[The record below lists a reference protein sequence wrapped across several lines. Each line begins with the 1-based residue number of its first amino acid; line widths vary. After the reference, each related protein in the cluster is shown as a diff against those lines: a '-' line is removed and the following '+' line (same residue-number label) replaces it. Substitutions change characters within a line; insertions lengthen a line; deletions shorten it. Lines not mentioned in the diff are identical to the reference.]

1 MIGVVPEVN
10 RSPGYLPF
18 WKAIWNSFWNVDIG
32 YFPLVVT
39 DGKPESLASE
49 SIIREISD
57 AIPAE
62 LTTSIAVEA
71 LSDAKGD
78 DGFELALKLAR
89 ESLDEVK
96 KLTEYQDQKAT
107 RSLTISTFL
116 AALSGAIFL
125 KFSERYPLPPI
136 EVLCGPAVAISML
149 LYAVYLAFALFV
161 LCSASGALVVFHA
174 TRTSF
179 KFPSP
184 DPEKPERELRLPKSQ
199 IFFTG
204 MIAVRPSAWAH
215 SYADTSPGSPKA
227 TLRGDIAAAYFRN
240 YVAESYLVAAKVADK
255 VRYLEPAHDILS
267 FGLRCL
273 LVWLLL
279 TAAVFVIDPQELTDT
294 NVEGYT
300 AMLAATLAD
309 DGNAASDGNVEV
321 ANDAPRE
328 FVGPLE

>member
-1 MIGVVPEVN
+1 MPEVK

-32 YFPLVVT
+32 YFPRVVS
-39 DGKPESLASE
+39 DGKPASLTSE
-49 SIIREISD
+49 SIIREISE
-57 AIPAE
+57 AIPPE
-62 LTTSIAVEA
+62 LLTTSIAA
-71 LSDAKGD
+71 DAFTDAKGD
-78 DGFELALKLAR
+78 DRFELALKLAR

-125 KFSERYPLPPI
+125 KFSELYPFPPI
-136 EVLCGPAVAISML
+136 EILRGPAMVISML
-149 LYAVYLAFALFV
+149 LYVVYLAFALFV

-184 DPEKPERELRLPKSQ
+184 DPEKPERELSLPKSH

-215 SYADTSPGSPKA
+215 SYVYTSPGSPKA
-227 TLRGDIAAAYFRN
+227 TLRRDIPAAYFRN

-279 TAAVFVIDPQELTDT
+279 TAAVFVIDPQELTVNSIEANT
-294 NVEGYT
+294 T
-300 AMLAATLAD
+300 ISAATSAD
-309 DGNAASDGNVEV
+309 DRNAASVANVEV
-321 ANDAPRE
+321 AHEAPTE
-328 FVGPLE
+328 FVGPLQ